1 MKKTSL
7 ICFVLLIIL
16 ISAKCAKE
24 TKSSKNISN
33 QIFVNQSL
41 VNQPTNWGK
50 LKCGLYI
57 NKNAEIGFEDYKSS
71 EKSAIIEK
79 YYITHFGFNDFKEKS
94 LKQVID
100 TATFRKLGNTY
111 YKDKNHIYHFYGMAG
126 GGQFYVFDKA
136 DYDTFEV
143 LSDCY
148 TKDKNN
154 IYEARSGKLDSVD
167 YQTFKTKK
175 DLSACVAKDK
185 YGYIIWNERATKDHL
200 EDEYTQ
206 KAIKE
211 LDK

>member
-1 MKKTSL
+1 MKKIFL
-7 ICFVLLIIL
+7 MCFILLIIL

-24 TKSSKNISN
+24 TKPSKNISN
-33 QIFVNQSL
+33 QTL
-41 VNQPTNWGK
+41 VNQATNWKK

-71 EKSAIIEK
+71 EKGIIIEK

-94 LKQVID
+94 LKQIID
-100 TATFRKLGNTY
+100 TATFRELGNTY

-136 DYDTFEV
+136 DYGTFEV

-148 TKDKNN
+148 AKDKNS
-154 IYEARSGKLDSVD
+154 IYEAKSGKLDSID

-175 DLSACVAKDK
+175 DLGACVA
-185 YGYIIWNERATKDHL
+185 
-200 EDEYTQ
+200 
-206 KAIKE
+206 
-211 LDK
+211 